1 MLLKDKPLPVLCDS
15 EHCTACSACA
25 NICKHNAIKMTED
38 NHGELH
44 PVILSDNCIRCGLC
58 EKVCPELNGNAPLK
72 YEKPDVYCCWLKSAE
87 NRKESTSGGA
97 GYAIACAIIKMGGH
111 VWGAAYDENMTVR
124 YTEANTIEDLRIIQK
139 SKYVQSIVGDSFSQ
153 IKNELEKGDMV
164 LFTGTPCHVK
174 GLRSYLR
181 KDYSNLITVDL
192 VCHGVPGHG
201 VFRKYKEWLEHKYND
216 KMFFFDFRPKEKDG
230 QERTYR
236 SKAYFK
242 NIGIKNIELA
252 ENGYIH
258 GYQKNIF
265 LREACFKC
273 SSKGEYRYSD
283 ITLAD
288 FWGIGKVAPFKNNKE
303 RPYGISML
311 ALNSKKG
318 KAFLLHIQKYLFM
331 QKRSYHEASF
341 CNTQYYKSSKPSL
354 SRDAFWR
361 DWNSFDWEQL
371 NSMYLQYNRKEK
383 ILYYL
388 KKITP
393 PICYSMLN
401 YWNNGRKKIIWKK

>member
-15 EHCTACSACA
+15 EHCTACSACV

-216 KMFFFDFRPKEKDG
+216 KIFFFDFRPKEKNG
-230 QERTYR
+230 QEKGCY
-236 SKAYFK
+236 SKAYFCNTGTK
-242 NIGIKNIELA
+242 VIKSR
-252 ENGYIH
+252 ENSYWV
-258 GYQKNIF
+258 GYQRGVF
-265 LREACFKC
+265 FREACYQC
-273 SSKGEYRYSD
+273 TSKGENRYAD
-283 ITLAD
+283 ITISD
-288 FWGIGKVAPFKNNKE
+288 FWGLGKIEPFHEN
-303 RPYGISML
+303 RQRSYGISML
-311 ALNSKKG
+311 ALNSDKSKMFFDNI
-318 KAFLLHIQKYLFM
+318 KDSFVIER
-331 QKRSYHEASF
+331 RSYKEASISNKAYYES
-341 CNTQYYKSSKPSL
+341 CNKSL
-354 SRDAFWR
+354 A
-361 DWNSFDWEQL
+361 
-371 NSMYLQYNRKEK
+371 KEK
-383 ILYYL
+383 FWEEWMDLSWDKLANKYFKLTAKENFIYII
-388 KKITP
+388 KITIHP
-393 PICYSMLN
+393 AVLSVVKSFFN
-401 YWNNGRKKIIWKK
+401 YIK